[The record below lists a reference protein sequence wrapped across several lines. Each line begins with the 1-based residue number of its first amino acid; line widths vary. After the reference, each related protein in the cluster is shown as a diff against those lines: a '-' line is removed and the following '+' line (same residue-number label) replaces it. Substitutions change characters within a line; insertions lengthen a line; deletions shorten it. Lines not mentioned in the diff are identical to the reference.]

1 MLTNLNNLHR
11 PSWPRNRVC
20 LCQAVSIPHMG
31 RKPFSNHFH
40 NVSSPN
46 PPWNVYIGIGCPRLQ
61 KGRFVRLSPFPACNT
76 LHYYRGSKRALLRLS
91 LQRAWPCARGLGP
104 QRIVLKVKSASCK
117 KQSCEAICRE
127 DTSLRGR
134 AGVRQNLTPS
144 LTALSTFPYRHHWH
158 DTIPIRRHHNQH
170 DVWNESWV

>member
-11 PSWPRNRVC
+11 PCWPRNRVC

-31 RKPFSNHFH
+31 REPFSNHFH

-61 KGRFVRLSPFPACNT
+61 KSRFVRLSPFPACNT

-91 LQRAWPCARGLGP
+91 LQRAWPCAKGLDP
-104 QRIVLKVKSASCK
+104 QRTVLKVKSASCK

-127 DTSLRGR
+127 DTSESACRSSPKPHAFLDRSI
-134 AGVRQNLTPS
+134 NFSLSSPLTWHH
-144 LTALSTFPYRHHWH
+144 THLS
-158 DTIPIRRHHNQH
+158 
-170 DVWNESWV
+170 S

>member
-11 PSWPRNRVC
+11 PCWPRNRVC

-31 RKPFSNHFH
+31 REPFSNHFH

-61 KGRFVRLSPFPACNT
+61 KSRFVRLSPFPACNT

-91 LQRAWPCARGLGP
+91 LQRAWPCAKGLDP
-104 QRIVLKVKSASCK
+104 QRTVLKVKSASCK

-127 DTSLRGR
+127 DTSESACRSSPKPHVFVDRSINFSLSST
-134 AGVRQNLTPS
+134 LTWHHTNPS
-144 LTALSTFPYRHHWH
+144 S
-158 DTIPIRRHHNQH
+158 
-170 DVWNESWV
+170 S

>member
-11 PSWPRNRVC
+11 PCWPRNRVC

-31 RKPFSNHFH
+31 REPFSNHFH

-61 KGRFVRLSPFPACNT
+61 KSRFVRLSPFPACNT

-91 LQRAWPCARGLGP
+91 LQRAWPCAGAWIHRELYWKSKVQVARSRVVKQFVEKTPLRVRG
-104 QRIVLKVKSASCK
+104 A
-117 KQSCEAICRE
+117 CRSSPKPHAFL
-127 DTSLRGR
+127 DRSINFSLSSP
-134 AGVRQNLTPS
+134 LTWHHTHPS
-144 LTALSTFPYRHHWH
+144 S
-158 DTIPIRRHHNQH
+158 
-170 DVWNESWV
+170 S

>member
-11 PSWPRNRVC
+11 PCWPRNRVC

-31 RKPFSNHFH
+31 REPFSNHFH

-61 KGRFVRLSPFPACNT
+61 KSRFVRLSPFPACNT
-76 LHYYRGSKRALLRLS
+76 QHYYRGSKRALLRLS
-91 LQRAWPCARGLGP
+91 LQRAWPCARAWIHRELYWKS
-104 QRIVLKVKSASCK
+104 KVQVARSRVV
-117 KQSCEAICRE
+117 KQFVEK
-127 DTSLRGR
+127 TPLRVR

-170 DVWNESWV
+170 DVWSESWV